1 MKANQFS
8 GYSSFRET
16 WGKTV
21 LEGTTMQTYKI
32 TSKYNNLI
40 NLKVTP
46 GHFATSS
53 SHINYFID
61 LTTLKARCS
70 EAKAVAK
77 SMASDY
83 IASTIVDTIIGMDG
97 TEVIG
102 AYLADELTAS
112 GIMSMNAH
120 GTIYI
125 IEPDQNSMG
134 QLTFKD
140 NVIPMVNKKNVL
152 LLLATA
158 TTGHTIE
165 KALECIEYYGGIVS
179 GISAIFSAKDEVAG
193 HPINGIFH
201 AKDIDNY
208 CSYPSNDCPLCKG
221 NIRLNG
227 IVSSTGFSSL

>member
-1 MKANQFS
+1 
-8 GYSSFRET
+8 
-16 WGKTV
+16 
-21 LEGTTMQTYKI
+21 MQTYKI
-32 TSKYNNLI
+32 RSQYNNLI

-61 LTTLKARCS
+61 LTTLKARTS

-77 SMASDY
+77 SMSTDY
-83 IASTIVDTIIGMDG
+83 IASTIVDTIICMDG
-97 TEVIG
+97 TDVIG
-102 AYLADELTAS
+102 AYLADELTNS

-120 GTIYI
+120 GSIYV

-140 NVIPMVNKKNVL
+140 NVVPMVNKKHIL

-165 KALECIEYYGGIVS
+165 KALECIEYYGGMIE
-179 GISAIFSAKDEVAG
+179 GISAILEKDRAYGTALFLAG
-193 HPINGIFH
+193 HLARIQDSQTHDGV
-201 AKDIDNY
+201 
-208 CSYPSNDCPLCKG
+208 LCRPNRSHCKP
-221 NIRLNG
+221 
-227 IVSSTGFSSL
+227 

>member
-1 MKANQFS
+1 MEQVFIQGEDKQKLIVEV
-8 GYSSFRET
+8 R
-16 WGKTV
+16 KV
-21 LEGTTMQTYKI
+21 QTYKI
-32 TSKYNNLI
+32 RSQYNNLI

-61 LTTLKARCS
+61 LTTLKARTS

-77 SMASDY
+77 SMSTDY
-83 IASTIVDTIIGMDG
+83 IASTIVDTIICMDG
-97 TEVIG
+97 TDVIG
-102 AYLADELTAS
+102 AYLADELTNS

-120 GTIYI
+120 GSIYV

-140 NVIPMVNKKNVL
+140 NVIPMVNKKHIL

-165 KALECIEYYGGIVS
+165 KALECIEYYGGMIE
-179 GISAIFSAKDEVAG
+179 GISAIFTATDEVDG
-193 HPINGIFH
+193 HTINGIFH
-201 AKDIDNY
+201 AKDIENY
-208 CSYPSNDCPLCKG
+208 KSYPSHDCPLCNG

-227 IVSSTGFSSL
+227 IVSSTGFTMI